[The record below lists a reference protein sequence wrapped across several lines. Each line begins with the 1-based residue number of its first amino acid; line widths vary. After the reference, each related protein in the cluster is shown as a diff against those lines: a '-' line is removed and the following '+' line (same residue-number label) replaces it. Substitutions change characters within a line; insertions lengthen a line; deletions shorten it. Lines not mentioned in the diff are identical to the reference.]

1 MINEIQL
8 NNQIVQYTLKTSS
21 RAKNLRLAIYCDGS
35 LVVTRPQYLGSFFVN
50 NFLRER
56 ANWILSKIEYFKK
69 FGRLRAVA
77 DPKEYRQ
84 NKKAAL
90 ILVRE
95 LVANYNSIYGFKYN
109 ALKIKN
115 QKTRWGSCS
124 KKGNLNFSYK
134 IAFMPRE
141 LAEYIVA
148 HEICHLQE
156 FNHAAKF
163 WNLVGKT
170 IPDYAQLRKKLRK
183 WGRN

>member
-1 MINEIQL
+1 MNNEIEL
-8 NNQIVQYTLKTSS
+8 NRQVVKYKLKNSN
-21 RAKNLRLAIYCDGS
+21 RARNLRLAIYCDGS
-35 LVVTRPQYLGSFFVN
+35 LVVTRPVHLNLFFVN
-50 NFLRER
+50 KFLRER
-56 ANWILSKIEYFKK
+56 ADWILNKIEHFRK
-69 FGRLRAVA
+69 FGQPMVA
-77 DPKEYRQ
+77 SDPKEYRQ

-109 ALKIKN
+109 AIKIKN

-134 IAFMPRE
+134 IVFMPRE